1 MAMRLPTLFALTFV
15 VAAAA
20 CAEGEKDYVVP
31 SLVLDGGRRDGAT
44 FDAGG
49 GGDDAGPGDDAAIDA
64 ALDAP
69 NRPDA
74 SDGSVAFVP
83 PTVDGVVNVGEY
95 GVHTNGMNQQ
105 VSDVGTT
112 TWLMTWDDTKLYI
125 GITNAAVGEALV
137 LYIDTAPLAVSNG
150 GTNADGSLAGYSY
163 DGTSVTLPIRAD
175 FALYAKSTYNE
186 GRKAD
191 GAGSFGAP
199 TVSVAQFAGTG
210 NTREIAIP
218 WTAISAS
225 GRPAKFSFTGYLTS
239 SSGFVYGEMPPANPG
254 NAALAVATPFPS
266 YYKVDPATP
275 GTGAKPFSTPLP

>member
-1 MAMRLPTLFALTFV
+1 MRLPTLFGLMIV

-44 FDAGG
+44 FEAG
-49 GGDDAGPGDDAAIDA
+49 GGDDAGPGDDAASDA
-64 ALDAP
+64 SADAP
-69 NRPDA
+69 NLLDGA
-74 SDGSVAFVP
+74 DGSVVIVP
-83 PTVDGVVNVGEY
+83 PTVDGVVNAGEY

-112 TWLMTWDDTKLYI
+112 TWYMTWDDTKLYVAV
-125 GITNAAVGEALV
+125 TNAAVAEALV
-137 LYIDTAPLAVSNG
+137 LYVDTAPLAVSNG
-150 GTNADGSLAGYSY
+150 GTNADGTLAGYTY

-199 TVSVAQFAGTG
+199 AVSVGTFAGTG
-210 NTREIAIP
+210 TTREIAIP
-218 WTAISAS
+218 WTAISAG
-225 GRPAKFSFTGYLTS
+225 GRPASFSFTGYLTS
-239 SSGFVYGEMPPANPG
+239 ATAFVYGEMPSANPG
-254 NAALAVATPFPS
+254 NAVLAAATPFTN
-266 YYKVDPATP
+266 YYKVANATP
-275 GTGAKPFSTPLP
+275 GVGTKPFSTSLTP